1 METLVLGVL
10 LVICT
15 TEFSACLYIVLRDKG
30 LVVEELVVE
39 ELVVR
44 EDEVL
49 ELICCC
55 CAATDVDESINLFN
69 GEIIIIIAS
78 ANTMAVANANRFFI
92 GIR

>member
-1 METLVLGVL
+1 
-10 LVICT
+10 
-15 TEFSACLYIVLRDKG
+15 VLRDKG
-30 LVVEELVVE
+30 LVVEELVVEELVVE